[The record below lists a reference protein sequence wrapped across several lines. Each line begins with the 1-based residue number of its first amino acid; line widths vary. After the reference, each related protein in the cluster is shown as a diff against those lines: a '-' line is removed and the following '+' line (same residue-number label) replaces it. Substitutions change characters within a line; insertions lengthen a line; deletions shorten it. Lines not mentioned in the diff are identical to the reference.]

1 MIRATITAHIPTAS
15 LKELTFQI
23 NDRSLGGLALQRQ
36 QSFVMTGNRRV
47 QMVTGLLTDRK
58 RANAIAEDRYQ
69 LRQWEAG
76 FRDLQTSGLTVF
88 PAVVEREHLRC
99 DFLVLID
106 ESRFVCYTS
115 PRFGIYLNRARRL
128 FRVQPIEPPSGVPH
142 FMGLDMYTFEVDA
155 GDNIMIL
162 SPEFVDLFDAGEL
175 IDTFSALRQ
184 VSTVMTK
191 LSDLAETYG
200 EGLVKPWLAIHVQ
213 RLSDDQSNPGL
224 PLRSTKSFPG
234 NLDRSKV
241 VRLENGNMLIP
252 VKSAPPQP
260 KPRKS
265 DRIHLVE
272 PEPHQIHLESKNGFY
287 PSGSRTME
295 ASERNTSRLDRLK
308 TKDMASL
315 GRSRN
320 RLLYQLMN
328 LVPKNKML
336 SRLLFFGIIIILILL
351 FVLGGKSLLDSR
363 SNRQT
368 EPTGTSLIQSPFDPE
383 NERSTLRTDYEI
395 EWTVTAQSI
404 TLYSE
409 PGGGDAIASVMR
421 GDKVWKLTEPID
433 DWVLIRLID
442 GRTGYVYAAMVNN

>member
-15 LKELTFQI
+15 VKELTFQI

-47 QMVTGLLTDRK
+47 QMVSGLLTDRK
-58 RANAIAEDRYQ
+58 RPNAIAEDRYQ

-76 FRDLQTSGLTVF
+76 FRELQTSGLSVF
-88 PAVVEREHLRC
+88 PAVVERENLRA

-106 ESRFVCYTS
+106 ETRFICYTT
-115 PRFGIYLNRARRL
+115 PRFGIYLHRAKRL
-128 FRVQPIEPPSGVPH
+128 FRVQPIEPPAGVPH
-142 FMGLDMYTFEVDA
+142 FFGLDLYTFEVDA
-155 GDNIMIL
+155 DDNIMIL

-175 IDTFSALRQ
+175 IDTFGALRQ

-200 EGLVKPWLAIHVQ
+200 EGLVKPWLAFHIQ
-213 RLSDDQSNPGL
+213 RLSDDSSGL
-224 PLRSTKSFPG
+224 PLRSHKSFPG
-234 NLDRSKV
+234 KLEKSKV

-252 VKSAPPQP
+252 VKAAPPVE
-260 KPRKS
+260 KPQQT
-265 DRIHLVE
+265 DRIHLIE
-272 PEPHQIHLESKNGFY
+272 PEPQQIHLESKNGFY

-295 ASERNTSRLDRLK
+295 SSEKNTSRLDRLK
-308 TKDMASL
+308 TKDMASF
-315 GRSRN
+315 GASGN
-320 RLLYQLMN
+320 RLLHHLMN
-328 LVPKNKML
+328 LVPNNKFL
-336 SRLLFFGIIIILILL
+336 SRLLFFGLILIVILL
-351 FVLGGKSLLDSR
+351 LVLGGKTLLASR
-363 SNRQT
+363 GGDT
-368 EPTGTSLIQSPFDPE
+368 EPTGTSLIESPFDE
-383 NERSTLRTDYEI
+383 EGERSTLKTDYEI

-409 PGGGDAIASVMR
+409 PGGGEPIASVMR
-421 GDKVWKLTEPID
+421 GDKVWKLTEAID